1 VHQGDADIF
10 GVEPKGAREF
20 ELPLLFVDNCAIMS
34 RILHARRGP
43 NRSSSSE
50 GIDMELTKRK
60 VGDVTIFDL
69 DGKLTIGKGDVILRD
84 ALVEEMNGGTKC
96 VLVNLDKVKTID
108 SSGLGELI
116 RCKVTATSSQAEVK
130 LLHVNIKAR
139 KLLTMAQ
146 LVGVF
151 EMFDDENLAVES
163 FSA

>member
-1 VHQGDADIF
+1 
-10 GVEPKGAREF
+10 
-20 ELPLLFVDNCAIMS
+20 
-34 RILHARRGP
+34 
-43 NRSSSSE
+43 
-50 GIDMELTKRK
+50 MELTKRK

-84 ALVEEMNGGTKC
+84 ALVDEMEGGTKS
-96 VLVNLDKVKTID
+96 VLINLEKVKTID

-116 RCKVTATSSQAEVK
+116 RCKVTATSSEAEVK

>member
-1 VHQGDADIF
+1 
-10 GVEPKGAREF
+10 
-20 ELPLLFVDNCAIMS
+20 
-34 RILHARRGP
+34 
-43 NRSSSSE
+43 
-50 GIDMELTKRK
+50 MELTKRT

-84 ALVEEMNGGTKC
+84 ALVEEMEGGNKS
-96 VLVNLDKVKTID
+96 VLINLDKVKTID

-116 RCKVTATSSQAEVK
+116 RCKVTATSSEAAVK

>member
-1 VHQGDADIF
+1 
-10 GVEPKGAREF
+10 
-20 ELPLLFVDNCAIMS
+20 
-34 RILHARRGP
+34 
-43 NRSSSSE
+43 
-50 GIDMELTKRK
+50 MEITKRT
-60 VGDVTIFDL
+60 VGDVTVLDL

-84 ALVEEMNGGTKC
+84 ALLEEMNNDVKN
-96 VLVNLDKVKTID
+96 VVINLDKVTTID

-116 RCKVTATSSQAEVK
+116 RCRVTATSSDAAIK

-151 EMFDDENLAVES
+151 EMFDDEALAVES

>member
-1 VHQGDADIF
+1 
-10 GVEPKGAREF
+10 
-20 ELPLLFVDNCAIMS
+20 
-34 RILHARRGP
+34 
-43 NRSSSSE
+43 
-50 GIDMELTKRK
+50 MELTKRK
-60 VGDVTIFDL
+60 VGDVTNFDL

-84 ALVEEMNGGTKC
+84 ALVDEMEGGTKS
-96 VLVNLDKVKTID
+96 VLINLEKVKTID

-116 RCKVTATSSQAEVK
+116 RCKVTATSSEAEVK